1 MFKPARDMWNICKR
15 YFAVGTRTKSVNVKE
30 DPLADLFGRHHDYL
44 RISLTE
50 RCNLRCQYCM
60 PKEGVK
66 LTEKPHLLTTEEII
80 KIARLFVKEG
90 VSKIRLTGGEPT
102 VRKDLPDIIFSLK
115 QIEGLKTVA
124 ITTNGLVLTKQLV
137 ALQKAGLDIINVSLD
152 TLVAEKYEKIT
163 RRKGWNRVIMGIDLA
178 LQLGYNPVKVNCV
191 VMKDFNEDEIVDFV
205 RFTKDR
211 RVDIRFIEYMP
222 FTGNKWEVDKLIPY
236 KSMLK
241 VIHAVWP
248 DFHPLDNAPNDT
260 SKVTK
265 DKLAL

>member
-15 YFAVGTRTKSVNVKE
+15 YFAVGTRTKSVVNVKE

-102 VRKDLPDIIFSLK
+102 VRKDLPDIIF
-115 QIEGLKTVA
+115 
-124 ITTNGLVLTKQLV
+124 
-137 ALQKAGLDIINVSLD
+137 
-152 TLVAEKYEKIT
+152 
-163 RRKGWNRVIMGIDLA
+163 
-178 LQLGYNPVKVNCV
+178 
-191 VMKDFNEDEIVDFV
+191 
-205 RFTKDR
+205 
-211 RVDIRFIEYMP
+211 
-222 FTGNKWEVDKLIPY
+222 
-236 KSMLK
+236 
-241 VIHAVWP
+241 
-248 DFHPLDNAPNDT
+248 
-260 SKVTK
+260 
-265 DKLAL
+265 